1 MNDSDNEIQRYINHL
16 QSSLVRDGSEEFLLG
31 KKQWFEKN
39 RESIAQNFMRMNPS
53 NHTDKLAASL
63 LDHTDQ
69 GEYDDFF
76 SRQIFEPLLT
86 KVMAIA
92 SQHGLAP
99 KLPVHF
105 ANSPNIEPSPAAL
118 PSNSEHILF
127 AGQGTFSFCNYWAK
141 VFSTA
146 IFEVTSLSKNK
157 KNKKNKKSEIIDK
170 LQSSHVIKDAALL
183 ATCHAFTGSL
193 VDFGKLEQPAMLNKL
208 RVELLTAMEV
218 FIIAH
223 EISHFIAHEEFP
235 DTGGIEPGSNNKE
248 HEIECDEIALA
259 ICTTFGVQENNPFSF
274 QLIGPLL
281 FFYALK
287 ICENTRVTI
296 TGHKQTPSESHP
308 THNDRIHFTFNYLKK
323 VGASSKILDSAS
335 CCLSIAEIIEIQV
348 QLIMENIRSLEKNV
362 DSKINTT
369 YA

>member
-1 MNDSDNEIQRYINHL
+1 MYESDDETFRYINYL
-16 QSSLVRDGSEEFLLG
+16 QSTLVREGSEEFLISY
-31 KKQWFEKN
+31 KQWFEKN
-39 RESIAQNFMRMNPS
+39 RESFAQDFIRMTSS
-53 NHTDKLAASL
+53 NSTNKHSAAVL
-63 LDHTDQ
+63 EYKAQ

-105 ANSPNIEPSPAAL
+105 SNSPNIEPSPAAL

-146 IFEVTSLSKNK
+146 IFEVASLSKNK
-157 KNKKNKKSEIIDK
+157 QKNESNVIDQ
-170 LQSSHVIKDAALL
+170 LQNSHVINDAALL
-183 ATCHAFTGSL
+183 ASCHAITGSL
-193 VDFGKLEQPAMLNKL
+193 VGFGKLEQPVNLNKL

-223 EISHFIAHEEFP
+223 EIAHFIAHEEFP
-235 DTGGIEPGSNNKE
+235 DTGGIRPESNSKE
-248 HEIECDEIALA
+248 HEIECDEFALN
-259 ICTTFGVQENNPFSF
+259 ICTAFGVQENNPFSF

-281 FFYALK
+281 FFYALQ
-287 ICENTRVTI
+287 ICENTRVTL
-296 TGHKQTPSESHP
+296 TGHKQIPSDSHP
-308 THNDRIHFTFNYLKK
+308 THNDRVQFTFNFLKE
-323 VGASSKILDSAS
+323 VGASSNILDSAS
-335 CCLSIAEIIEIQV
+335 YSLRIAKIIETQV
-348 QLIMENIRSLEKNV
+348 QLIMENLKNL
-362 DSKINTT
+362 DENAEHKTDTT
-369 YA
+369 CT